1 MSEQVAAQDKP
12 KERLVEQMPGDIL
25 NNGSVS
31 CEDRLGVNDLVLLGG
46 SIDVPQADGVVVT
59 G

>member
-1 MSEQVAAQDKP
+1 MKNQP

-31 CEDRLGVNDLVLLGG
+31 CKDCLGVNDLVLLGG
-46 SIDVPQADGVVVT
+46 GVDVPQADGVVVT
-59 G
+59 GREEVSV